1 MPQFLDTLKAYIEAV
16 EEVAS
21 AIIDIDEPKAEI
33 LIDDQ
38 DFLETANKAI
48 IAAD

>member
-1 MPQFLDTLKAYIEAV
+1 MPQYLDTLNAYLEAV
-16 EEVAS
+16 DEVAS

-38 DFLETANKAI
+38 DYLGTA
-48 IAAD
+48 